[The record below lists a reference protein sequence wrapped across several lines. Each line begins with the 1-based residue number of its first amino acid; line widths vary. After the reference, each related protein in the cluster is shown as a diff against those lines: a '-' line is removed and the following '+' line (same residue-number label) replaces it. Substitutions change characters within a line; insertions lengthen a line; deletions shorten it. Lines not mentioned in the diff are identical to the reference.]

1 MLRRTGRRG
10 SLSGSEPENPMDGL
24 TNLSDVMLVFSCGLL
39 LALILNYNINVS
51 EMPKTEVEYD
61 YEIEMAGEGED
72 SQKME
77 DDSGFQ
83 QLGTV
88 YVDPKTGKMYVVDTV
103 PEDAAGESTE
113 NHESN

>member
-51 EMPKTEVEYD
+51 DMPKTDVEYD
-61 YEIEMAGEGED
+61 YEIEMAGEGDD
-72 SQKME
+72 SQNME
-77 DDSGFQ
+77 DDAEFQ

-103 PEDAAGESTE
+103 PEDTAGEGAE
-113 NHESN
+113 NHESD